1 MFKCGFF
8 LTEFQVNIMQ
18 IHKIVKDMN
27 SRETVIHAVLSFLE
41 AHSEEIFWYNDKELL
56 NAFPDVNR
64 STIDWAL
71 WELAKENKISR
82 IKIGGSVYFGTHAAI
97 QSLCDKLGT
106 SR

>member
-1 MFKCGFF
+1 MPFK
-8 LTEFQVNIMQ
+8 VNIMQ
-18 IHKIVKDMN
+18 IHKIVKDMD
-27 SRETVIHAVLSFLE
+27 SRETVINGVLGFLE
-41 AHSEEIFWYNDKELL
+41 NHPEEIFWYNDKEILT
-56 NAFPDVNR
+56 AFPDVNR

-82 IKIGGSVYFGTHAAI
+82 IKIGGSVYFGTHSAI